1 MPPTRAQPALLR
13 WRIAAF
19 LLGAVLG
26 LAGIFLNASWLVT
39 SALVVLLGGFFLR
52 RARPAGDE

>member
-1 MPPTRAQPALLR
+1 MPPTREQPALLR
-13 WRIAAF
+13 WRIGAF

-26 LAGIFLNASWLVT
+26 LVGIFLNASWLVT
-39 SALVVLLGGFFLR
+39 LALVVLLGGVLLR